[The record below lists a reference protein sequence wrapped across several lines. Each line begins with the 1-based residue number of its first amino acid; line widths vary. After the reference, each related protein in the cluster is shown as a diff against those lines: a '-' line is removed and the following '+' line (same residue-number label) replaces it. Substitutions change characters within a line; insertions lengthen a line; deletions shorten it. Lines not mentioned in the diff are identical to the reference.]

1 MAASESYIKLTGK
14 LTRGNAI
21 GRMYLKLSSKNTEKR
36 GHVLPNYS
44 FATFFIISKYYLK
57 ISDHP
62 QIKTSYPLRDSVIKS
77 LFTVTLSLNSGKYQ
91 HLTLVSQK

>member
-14 LTRGNAI
+14 STRGNTI

-36 GHVLPNYS
+36 GHVFPNYS
-44 FATFFIISKYYLK
+44 SATLFVILKNYLK
-57 ISDHP
+57 KSDHP
-62 QIKTSYPLRDSVIKS
+62 QIKTSYPLRDCVIMS